1 MFDSKDLMS
10 AGGVLV
16 GAAAIAALG
25 FAAGYLAGR
34 DPQRLRRWT
43 QAAAAGL
50 ERIRAAFGETREEL
64 ADLWAEA
71 RADAR
76 ATVEDDAIAAAR
88 EAAAKASAAAVV
100 EAAAAAARKRASRR
114 APRAVARRAAPGAER
129 KAPRRARAA
138 RGLQL
143 SEREAG

>member
-1 MFDSKDLMS
+1 MFDSKDVFS

-25 FAAGYLAGR
+25 FTAGYLVGR
-34 DPQRLRRWT
+34 DPQRLRRWA
-43 QAAAAGL
+43 QAAAGGL
-50 ERIRAAFGETREEL
+50 ERVQTALSETREEL

-76 ATVEDDAIAAAR
+76 AVVEEDAIAAAQ

-100 EAAAAAARKRASRR
+100 KAAAAAARKRA
-114 APRAVARRAAPGAER
+114 PRAVARRPRSGPGRKGRRGAPAATALESQQG
-129 KAPRRARAA
+129 
-138 RGLQL
+138 
-143 SEREAG
+143 

>member
-1 MFDSKDLMS
+1 MFDSKDVLS

-43 QAAAAGL
+43 QAAAGGL
-50 ERIRAAFGETREEL
+50 ERIQAALSETREEL

-76 ATVEDDAIAAAR
+76 AAAEEDAIAAAR

-100 EAAAAAARKRASRR
+100 EAAAAAARKRAPRR
-114 APRAVARRAAPGAER
+114 SPRAVAKRAASGAET
-129 KAPRRARAA
+129 KVHRRARST
-138 RGLQL
+138 RDLQ
-143 SEREAG
+143 SAKHE

>member
-1 MFDSKDLMS
+1 MFGSKDVLS
-10 AGGVLV
+10 AGGVLF

-43 QAAAAGL
+43 QAAAGGL
-50 ERIRAAFGETREEL
+50 ERIQSALSETREEL

-76 ATVEDDAIAAAR
+76 AAVEDDAIAAAQ

-100 EAAAAAARKRASRR
+100 EAAAAAARKRAPRR
-114 APRAVARRAAPGAER
+114 SPRAAARRPATGAGR
-129 KAPRRARAA
+129 KAHRPARSA
-138 RGLQL
+138 RGLQ
-143 SEREAG
+143 SDR

>member
-1 MFDSKDLMS
+1 MFDSKDVLS

-25 FAAGYLAGR
+25 FAAGYLVGR
-34 DPQRLRRWT
+34 DPQRLRRWA
-43 QAAAAGL
+43 QAAAGGW
-50 ERIRAAFGETREEL
+50 ERVQAALSETREDL

-76 ATVEDDAIAAAR
+76 AAVEDDAIAAAQ

-100 EAAAAAARKRASRR
+100 KAAAAAARKRAPR
-114 APRAVARRAAPGAER
+114 APARRPGSGAGG
-129 KAPRRARAA
+129 KARRTVRSTTALESPQ
-138 RGLQL
+138 G
-143 SEREAG
+143 